1 MINAEELK
9 KRTKNLALRVI
20 KLFKALPNTAEAQL
34 IGKQLLRSSTSLA
47 ANYRAACVS
56 RSRKEFLAKLSIVV
70 EEADESLFWLE
81 ILGEAAILPQEKL
94 RLIANELQELLFIF
108 SASRKT
114 AKNNLSQAPNKKITQ

>member
-1 MINAEELK
+1 MVNAEELK
-9 KRTKNLALRVI
+9 KHTKDLSLRVI
-20 KLFKALPNTAEAQL
+20 KLFKALPGTVEAQI

-70 EEADESLFWLE
+70 EETDESLFWIE
-81 ILGEAAILPQEKL
+81 ILGEAAILPSEKL
-94 RLIANELQELLFIF
+94 KLISRELQELLFVF

-114 AKNNLSQAPNKKITQ
+114 AKNNLAQSPVKK